1 MNREKI
7 LNQIRKTYADI
18 YEFTGNF
25 GDTPLCIMDDFCE
38 RAGLK
43 DASIKL
49 IFAIAEDE
57 DPKTLSDEVL
67 TQLLQVFIEVVQ
79 ECKFELQD

>member
-38 RAGLK
+38 DAKLSDAKSDFIESLIEDK
-43 DASIKL
+43 DP
-49 IFAIAEDE
+49 E
-57 DPKTLSDEVL
+57 TLSDEVL